1 MPRVPTAENVVPFA
15 RTTDA
20 KIQTPDMTE
29 GARRIAQGL
38 GNVAES
44 LGGASHDFEVVAA
57 AQDNAATKEA
67 ANQVDAQAND
77 VLFTG
82 QDPYFDKRGKD
93 ALSARPDT
101 EKQLDSF
108 IAEARKNLKTP
119 RQREMFDERVKQ
131 QRLSWGTRIADH
143 AHTQAFKY
151 DDDQTEASIVLSG
164 QSASAN
170 FLDPEQSRKDLDTGI
185 ANIRHRSLLNGWS
198 PDQTKVEE
206 LKFTSGVHQD
216 IGSRLAYEGGAE
228 GPKLADAY
236 ADRHR
241 SELTNDGYEAIKTH
255 SRVQQNSLDAEQRRI
270 EADARREAREA
281 RSDAKDRANSVYRNI
296 QDGVAVD
303 PKTLASAIGDAK
315 TAEDD
320 ALAEGLRQGGLKNS
334 LTQQYANATPGEL
347 QNRVNE
353 LSSEITKAGGKVD
366 PDKIVER
373 DHLQTLVSKSRSALN
388 NDPLAWGAEHLGLS
402 VPKLNL
408 NDQGSVDQRL
418 SVAATIAR
426 RTGTIPKPLT
436 QDEVAA
442 TQQTLNHGTTQEK
455 VALAMRLSRLGNMAL
470 PAAEQ
475 LTSNPA
481 YLNIIGLATHSNR
494 GVAAS
499 RVNQVITGYDVLKT
513 KPKLVNKDDAQ
524 RQFNEFTGSALQFLP
539 QAKTGVLSNAQ
550 ALLASE
556 ANEHGWSEWG
566 DADSRA
572 WYRAVNSALGAY
584 TRDGK
589 QVGGLARVNGA
600 VTVLP
605 ENMTQE
611 EFEGRIS
618 KAHGPE
624 FRNAQNGVPV
634 YADGR
639 NPTATDLK
647 RMQWIPSGDGVYR
660 LTDGHGF
667 LHTKEGGFYEVD
679 ANRLHPREGGA
690 PRPFGMISPGNI
702 DIHHRPVVHNKDGS
716 ISTVRSFSI
725 GTERGEVLI
734 PQVVN
739 GKVVTKK
746 EAEAHYRQTGEHLG
760 IFKSPAAATAFAKKL
775 HEQQAQE
782 YDPDF
787 NAQLAAHGYSR
798 H

>member
-1 MPRVPTAENVVPFA
+1 MPRVPQAENVVPFA

-29 GARRIAQGL
+29 GTRQIAHGL
-38 GNVAES
+38 QNLAE
-44 LGGASHDFEVVAA
+44 GFGAAGHDYEVVAA

-82 QDPYFDKRGKD
+82 QSPYFDKRGKD
-93 ALSARPDT
+93 ALSARLDT

-108 IAEARKNLKTP
+108 ITEARKNLKTP
-119 RQREMFDERVKQ
+119 RQREMFDERVNQ
-131 QRLSWGTRIADH
+131 QRLSWGSRIADH

-151 DDDQTEASIVLSG
+151 DDDQTAASVTLSG

-170 FLDPEQSRKDLDTGI
+170 FLDPEQSRKDIDTGI
-185 ANIRHRSLLNGWS
+185 ANIRHRAMLNGWA
-198 PDQTKVEE
+198 PDVTKVEE
-206 LKFTSGVHQD
+206 LRFTSGVHQD
-216 IGSRLAYEGGAE
+216 IGSRLAYEGGVE
-228 GPKLADAY
+228 GPKLAEAY

-241 SELTNDGYEAIKTH
+241 SELTNDSYEAIKTH
-255 SRVQQNSLDAEQRRI
+255 SRTQQNALEADQRRA

-281 RSDAKDRANSVYRNI
+281 KSDAKDRANSVYRNI

-303 PKTLASAIGDAK
+303 PKSLASAISDAK
-315 TAEDD
+315 TAGDD
-320 ALAEGLRQGGLKNS
+320 ALAEGLRQGGLKNN

-347 QNRVNE
+347 QDRVNE
-353 LSSEITKAGGKVD
+353 LSAEITKAGGKVD
-366 PDKIVER
+366 PDKLVER
-373 DHLQTLVSKSRSALN
+373 NHLQTLVSRSRSALN
-388 NDPLAWGAEHLGLS
+388 NDPLAWGAEHLGLP

-408 NDQGSVDQRL
+408 NDQGSVNQRL
-418 SVAATIAR
+418 QVAATIAR

-481 YLNIIGLATHSNR
+481 YINIIGLATHSNR
-494 GVAAS
+494 GVATS
-499 RVNQVITGYDVLKT
+499 RVNQVMTGYDVLKT

-539 QAKTGVLSNAQ
+539 QVKTGVLSNAQ
-550 ALLASE
+550 ALLATE
-556 ANEHGWSEWG
+556 ANEHGWNDWG
-566 DADSRA
+566 DIDARA
-572 WYRAVNSALGAY
+572 WFRSVNSALGAY

-589 QVGGLARVNGA
+589 QVGGLASYNGGI
-600 VTVLP
+600 TVLP

-611 EFEGRIS
+611 EFEGRIA

-634 YADGR
+634 YGDGR
-639 NPTATDLK
+639 SPTATDIK

-667 LHTKEGGFYEVD
+667 LHTKDGGFYELD
-679 ANRLHPREGGA
+679 ISRLNP
-690 PRPFGMISPGNI
+690 SL
-702 DIHHRPVVHNKDGS
+702 DD
-716 ISTVRSFSI
+716 
-725 GTERGEVLI
+725 
-734 PQVVN
+734 
-739 GKVVTKK
+739 
-746 EAEAHYRQTGEHLG
+746 
-760 IFKSPAAATAFAKKL
+760 
-775 HEQQAQE
+775 
-782 YDPDF
+782 
-787 NAQLAAHGYSR
+787 QLASHGYVR
-798 H
+798 R